1 MSPLA
6 EKAVLSPF
14 DAGFEAALACVT
26 PLRER
31 IERPL
36 FEAIGGVLAEDLL
49 CTRALPPF
57 SNSAMDGYGVR
68 LADAGRCVPI
78 AATFLAGEPVAGF
91 TLPEGQACKVMT
103 GSIIP
108 AGVEAVVPFE
118 KAEARGEAVC
128 LPERIKAGDHIR
140 PAGEEVKRGEV
151 LLKAGSVIGGAQM
164 ALLASQGISEV
175 KLIRP
180 LRAAILSTGSE
191 IVEPWE
197 KAADHQ
203 VHNSNGAAIYGI
215 LKTLGAEVE
224 YLGALHDSPETLNRA
239 LGDLARYDL
248 LITSGGVSTGE
259 ADFTDRVLRDAGL
272 KVAVQS
278 MALKPGKNMMIG
290 TLGHTV
296 IIGLPGNPQAAMTL
310 MTLVGGSLAAKLQG
324 RAHYYPATAL
334 AQMGQSLKLKDD
346 RAHIILGRLEK
357 GRFYAIDEYRYGSGM
372 LTPLARSTCFAIVR
386 EGTDKLKEDALIR
399 VVWPLS
405 FSDEADFFAL

>member
-1 MSPLA
+1 MNPLA
-6 EKAVLSPF
+6 DKATLSPF
-14 DAGFEAALACVT
+14 DRGFEAALACAVPT
-26 PLRER
+26 RETCL
-31 IERPL
+31 RPL
-36 FEAIGGVLAEDLL
+36 FETLGGVLAEDLI
-49 CTRALPPF
+49 CSRALPPF
-57 SNSAMDGYGVR
+57 ANSAMDGYGVR
-68 LADAGRCVPI
+68 LSEAGQNVPI
-78 AATFLAGEPVAGF
+78 AATFLAGESADGFELPAGS
-91 TLPEGQACKVMT
+91 ACKVMT
-103 GSIIP
+103 GSVIP
-108 AGVEAVVPFE
+108 KGVEAVVPFE
-118 KAEARGEAVC
+118 KAPPEGPSVT

-140 PAGEEVKRGEV
+140 PAGEEVQKGER
-151 LLKAGSVIGGAQM
+151 LLAAGSVIGGAQM

-191 IVEPWE
+191 IVEPWQ

-203 VHNSNGAAIYGI
+203 VHNSNGAAIYGL
-215 LKTLGAEVE
+215 LKTLGAEVD
-224 YLGALHDSPETLNRA
+224 YLGALHDSPETLHRA

-290 TLGHTV
+290 TLGRTV
-296 IIGLPGNPQAAMTL
+296 VMGLPGNPQAAMTL
-310 MTLVGGSLAAKLQG
+310 MTLIGGSLAAKLQG
-324 RAHYYPATAL
+324 RTQHYPATAL

-386 EGTDKLKEDALIR
+386 QGTAKLKKDALIR
-399 VVWPLS
+399 VVWPLN

>member
-1 MSPLA
+1 M
-6 EKAVLSPF
+6 
-14 DAGFEAALACVT
+14 
-26 PLRER
+26 
-31 IERPL
+31 
-36 FEAIGGVLAEDLL
+36 AEDLI

-68 LADAGRCVPI
+68 LADAGQCVPI
-78 AATFLAGEPVAGF
+78 AATFLAGESAAGF
-91 TLPEGQACKVMT
+91 TLTDSQACKVMT

-108 AGVEAVVPFE
+108 VGVEAVVPFE
-118 KAEARGEAVC
+118 KATPKGESVC

-140 PAGEEVKRGEV
+140 PAGEEVEHGGV

-191 IVEPWE
+191 IVEPWQ

-224 YLGALHDSPETLNRA
+224 YLGALHDSPETLSAA
-239 LGDLARYDL
+239 LSDLTRYDL

-272 KVAVQS
+272 EVAVQS

-290 TLGHTV
+290 ILGRTV
-296 IIGLPGNPQAAMTL
+296 VMGLPGNPQAAMTL
-310 MTLVGGSLAAKLQG
+310 MTLIGGSLAAKRQG
-324 RAHYYPATAL
+324 RTQHYPATAL
-334 AQMGQSLKLKDD
+334 AQMGQKLKLKND

-372 LTPLARSTCFAIVR
+372 LTPLARSTCFAVVR
-386 EGTDKLKEDALIR
+386 QGTDKLKKDALIR
-399 VVWPLS
+399 VVWPLN